1 MQERLEL
8 AEQKLQQTLQRA
20 ETLPEVE
27 AEQAPRAAAL
37 SMVPLWVPRGG
48 LGVGGGAGTRRAC
61 SRAVPPRPCPC
72 CSPHRSTDAGVVLPL

>member
-1 MQERLEL
+1 MQELLEL
-8 AEQKLQQTLQRA
+8 VEKLQQTLQRA

-48 LGVGGGAGTRRAC
+48 LGVGGGLPKVTQSE
-61 SRAVPPRPCPC
+61 SRSYGFNCRNE
-72 CSPHRSTDAGVVLPL
+72 